1 MAMEARKKG
10 VTGVPFTII
19 NGRWA
24 VSGGQTSEVYG
35 QVRNAKLG
43 SSSAD
48 VLRFRSSASSPARD
62 RFTPFLPHRPAT
74 TADVRWLPP
83 PSSRNS
89 PPPVFIDSFRTKCL
103 HPVSFPYISSDI
115 HTVAPFAFLLLSRCC
130 TLLSNADPVWSN
142 GPVLCY
148 RMLCWASPCIGRWCF
163 RTRLLDSI
171 RNDVTRW
178 RSSMSVIMQTNPL
191 DQSYEAP
198 AAVRWSSRYEPL
210 GSQICLRQRD
220 GL

>member
-48 VLRFRSSASSPARD
+48 VLRFRSSASSQARD

-74 TADVRWLPP
+74 TADVRWLPL

-89 PPPVFIDSFRTKCL
+89 PPLIFIDSLRTKCL

-115 HTVAPFAFLLLSRCC
+115 HTVAPFAFLLFGFKLRIRPVSEQAEACRRIKKCGVVWGRRPTQISSIMHGPWRTVPG
-130 TLLSNADPVWSN
+130 TL
-142 GPVLCY
+142 
-148 RMLCWASPCIGRWCF
+148 RMEDDDRFEHSL
-163 RTRLLDSI
+163 RT
-171 RNDVTRW
+171 T
-178 RSSMSVIMQTNPL
+178 M
-191 DQSYEAP
+191 
-198 AAVRWSSRYEPL
+198 
-210 GSQICLRQRD
+210 
-220 GL
+220 